1 MRSHG
6 NQLLY
11 QVHGQFQYRPAGD
24 ASSGSRW
31 LQAFARLGRGLADW
45 REHHARRRRIRRAA
59 FELACFNDHMLADIG
74 LTRLDIEAAVGGV
87 PLRERDLPI
96 ELHQG

>member
-1 MRSHG
+1 MRIHG

-11 QVHGQFQYRPAGD
+11 QVHCQFPYRPAGD
-24 ASSGSRW
+24 ASSGSHW
-31 LQAFARLGRGLADW
+31 LHTFARLGTVLADW

-96 ELHQG
+96 EPHRG